1 MVLQN
6 NSGGRLGL
14 GVGFIRENHMLGYA
28 CFRFPL
34 RCKSSNSSAVS
45 LTHSPCSYSY
55 YSLQNIHRH
64 SSSPSSSSLSSFVL
78 FQRNNNLQHNSIE
91 TCCHLSNAKRAQHH
105 SSSCLLAENHIG
117 SVGATIWHALIPSSS
132 QFSHTQQ
139 VPNVENGRIRSESN
153 SLCNFS
159 RNSLVGFERSSIG
172 IYGKCDSM
180 TCPKLPVVGG
190 FSEGS
195 WNATWD
201 VRPARWLHGSHSA
214 WLLFGVC
221 ACFSSLNPAHSE
233 AEKVEVVAGID
244 GNGDNS
250 ALDYAIPAAD
260 QASHGKK
267 VYTDYSVTAIPG
279 DGRCLF
285 RAVAHGA
292 CLRSGKPAPNESLQR
307 ELADELRSRVADEL
321 LKRREET
328 EWFIEGDF
336 DMYVEQ
342 IKRPHVWGGEPE
354 LLMASH
360 VLQMPITVYMRERDA
375 DGLIAIAEYGQ
386 DYGKGNPVSV
396 LYHGFGHYDAL
407 QIHND

>member
-1 MVLQN
+1 M
-6 NSGGRLGL
+6 GLGL
-14 GVGFIRENHMLGYA
+14 GFIRENHMLGYA

-34 RCKSSNSSAVS
+34 RCKSSLSSTVS

-55 YSLQNIHRH
+55 YSLQNIHMH
-64 SSSPSSSSLSSFVL
+64 SSSSSASSLSSFVL
-78 FQRNNNLQHNSIE
+78 FQRNNNFQHNSIE

-139 VPNVENGRIRSESN
+139 VPNVENGRIRAESD
-153 SLCNFS
+153 SLCNLS
-159 RNSLVGFERSSIG
+159 RNSPVGFERSIG

-180 TCPKLPVVGG
+180 NCPKPPVVGG

-221 ACFSSLNPAHSE
+221 ACFSSLNPVQSE
-233 AEKVEVVAGID
+233 AEPAEVVAVTN
-244 GNGDNS
+244 GNDDND
-250 ALDYAIPAAD
+250 ALDDSISAAD

-267 VYTDYSVTAIPG
+267 VFIDYSVTAIPG

-292 CLRSGKPAPNESLQR
+292 SLRSGKPPPTESLQR
-307 ELADELRSRVADEL
+307 ELADELRTRVADEL

-336 DMYVEQ
+336 DKYVEQ
-342 IKRPHVWGGEPE
+342 IKMPHVWGGEPE

-360 VLQMPITVYMRERDA
+360 VLRMPITVYMRERDT

-386 DYGKGNPVSV
+386 DYGKGNPISV